1 MADKLPSSILRGIA
15 SLAVLFLLAT
25 MFLVLRI
32 YTRIVQT
39 RACRLAADDYCLV
52 VAWILFTAQLFL
64 RTVLLSR
71 ATFAAILTIHE
82 LSVISK
88 VAAVLSNLAWGLSKT
103 SFVLTFMRLVTG
115 PLRWVLWFIV
125 LSMNLFIAVWLPLFL
140 NPCVAGASPPCWPL
154 QMSIK
159 LGIFVGAYSAFMDFF
174 LSLLPWKIV
183 WPMHLSTRERVGICV
198 AMSMGI
204 FAGATGVVKV
214 IYLFGFDSSS
224 ADTLNHLFIW
234 ESAEISATIMAVS
247 IPMLRKLAF
256 SIKAR
261 DSSRSE
267 DTLLSV
273 FQRQLRIAGLGS
285 TNTRYTTGQAFTSPN
300 VSQV

>member
-1 MADKLPSSILRGIA
+1 MADKLPSSIIRGIA

-25 MFLVLRI
+25 IFLVLRI
-32 YTRIVQT
+32 YTRIVQSQ
-39 RACRLAADDYCLV
+39 LAVDDYCLV

-64 RTVLLSR
+64 RIVLLSR

-82 LSVISK
+82 LAVISK
-88 VAAVLSNLAWGLSKT
+88 SAAVLCNLAWGLSKT
-103 SFVLTFMRLVTG
+103 SFVFTFMRLVTG

-154 QMSIK
+154 EMSIN

-183 WPMHLSTRERVGICV
+183 WPMHLSTREKVGICV

-214 IYLFGFDSSS
+214 IYLFGFDSLS
-224 ADTLNHLFIW
+224 ADTLNHLFVW

-256 SIKAR
+256 SFKAR
-261 DSSRSE
+261 DTSRSE

-285 TNTRYTTGQAFTSPN
+285 TNTRHTTDQAFTSPS